1 MDDRQRDRT
10 DRQAADR
17 KGLGLGLGPNINPK
31 AAGAGGGE
39 NERRGPS
46 HPVLN
51 EIPPNSLRRLRMI
64 TLEQQNLET
73 IQLLKSQTKPR
84 RVM

>member
-31 AAGAGGGE
+31 ATGAGGGE
-39 NERRGPS
+39 NESRGPS
-46 HPVLN
+46 HPRPQSHL
-51 EIPPNSLRRLRMI
+51 ILSLRRLRMI

-73 IQLLKSQTKPR
+73 IQLLKRETKPR

>member
-1 MDDRQRDRT
+1 MQDGWTDDRQRDRT

-39 NERRGPS
+39 NESRGPS
-46 HPVLN
+46 HPR
-51 EIPPNSLRRLRMI
+51 P
-64 TLEQQNLET
+64 Q
-73 IQLLKSQTKPR
+73 
-84 RVM
+84 